1 MYAIIETCGRQ
12 YKVEKGDNVFFE
24 KLEGKEGDKIV
35 FDKVLYVS
43 EKNQIGT
50 PYVKNAKVE
59 GKIVEHVKG
68 KKLVVFKMRP
78 KKDSKTKNGHR
89 QNYTKVEITNIS
101 LEK

>member
-43 EKNQIGT
+43 EKI
-50 PYVKNAKVE
+50 K
-59 GKIVEHVKG
+59 
-68 KKLVVFKMRP
+68 
-78 KKDSKTKNGHR
+78 
-89 QNYTKVEITNIS
+89 
-101 LEK
+101 

>member
-68 KKLVVFKMRP
+68 KKLSLIHISEPTRP
-78 KKDSKTKNGHR
+78 
-89 QNYTKVEITNIS
+89 
-101 LEK
+101 LF